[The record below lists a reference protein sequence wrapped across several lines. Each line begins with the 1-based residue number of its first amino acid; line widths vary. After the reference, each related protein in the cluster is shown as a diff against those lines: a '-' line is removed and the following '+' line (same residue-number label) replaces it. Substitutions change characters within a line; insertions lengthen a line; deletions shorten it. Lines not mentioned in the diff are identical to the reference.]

1 MATTYPYTG
10 LGFPYRSSATVDSI
24 HFGVEIPAAATAVAV
39 PPTGGFP
46 ISIAGRNYMVDT
58 SFEPYRREAF
68 KHKSIPP
75 QRQSLHFTNNPDD
88 GTVSTEGLWRR
99 EARDWSLGAGQNYF
113 DRKKSD
119 DARFYRSKGINPWTE
134 WEVSLLQDVKQQR
147 IVNGTVKAIR
157 VSNYVYMQEG
167 NFITFTSTWP
177 AFQLGTDVNN
187 AVTTFSPVVRN
198 MAVTAGTYLK
208 FGDEVVKVTSD
219 YPVGTGGLS
228 VTRGQLTTGAAAHLK
243 GDTAAIVVSGVSGTV
258 LDLTSDGYHVWI
270 LTTAG
275 LYETVLGNL
284 DGCATLFTWT
294 LQSLAGGSVSGILSW
309 AGGRLIMAV
318 NNVRA
323 ISGSDGKPAIP
334 SGSSVFDLSSATALA
349 KVDGYLTDILSP
361 TGRTVNIDYLQNA
374 ITNNDVLQIEGETV
388 TANGGASAGASSFT
402 VNARTG
408 TAHAV
413 GTPVYQ
419 AAASVTTATRTTMGW
434 FYTHPS
440 PQWVWSAIAGGSSQ
454 IYLAGHADSDTIPD
468 PGTVYRTTIPS
479 SGTGGTPGVANGLL
493 TTPVVALPLPSGEYP
508 TSMRGYLN
516 YVFVGTNKGIRMC
529 ETLNGLDPVGASG
542 DLKAGPLIPNVTQ
555 PVTTPV
561 TAIVG
566 NDRYIY
572 FAWNNYDSTSS
583 GLGRLD
589 LTSFI
594 DVQAPAYASDLMITD
609 QGTVSWLSWDAITD
623 SPLISFQPSVGTTQ
637 YVYTADTANT
647 VPVGTIDSG
656 IITYGIPDYKNAMS
670 VDVNVENV
678 AGSTN
683 SMVGFN
689 LGIDDTTT
697 ISAGTYSGS
706 ARKTK
711 LAFDQQF
718 GEQFRLTTNLYSAT
732 VSGNKV
738 TPTLNRWTLK
748 ALPGIPS
755 GITIMAVLLM
765 YEPLEMDG
773 TIQYFDPYDEYAYL
787 ESLRQSQQ
795 VVSYVEGPLQLA
807 VTVDLIEWLPERRR
821 PTMQGGFHGDLIV
834 TLKTVT
840 G

>member
-10 LGFPYRSSATVDSI
+10 LGFPYVSSQTVDSL
-24 HFGVEIPAAATAVAV
+24 HFGIEIPVSATDVPV

-46 ISIAGRNYMVDT
+46 ISIAGHNYVVDT

-75 QRQSLHFTNNPDD
+75 QRQSLHFTNSPDD

-119 DARFYRSKGINPWTE
+119 DARFYRSKGINPWTQ
-134 WEVSLLQDVKQQR
+134 WEVSLLQDTKRQCSTT
-147 IVNGTVKAIR
+147 GTVKAIR
-157 VSNYVYMQEG
+157 VSNYVYFQDG
-167 NFITFTSTWP
+167 NTVKFTTNYTSFT
-177 AFQLGTDVNN
+177 T
-187 AVTTFSPVVRN
+187 VT
-198 MAVTAGTYLK
+198 G
-208 FGDEVVKVTSD
+208 
-219 YPVGTGGLS
+219 
-228 VTRGQLTTGAAAHLK
+228 
-243 GDTAAIVVSGVSGTV
+243 ISGTV
-258 LDLTSDGYHVWI
+258 LDLTTDGYHVWVI
-270 LTTAG
+270 TTAG
-275 LYETVLGNL
+275 LYEIVMGNT
-284 DGCATLFTWT
+284 DGCATLILWT
-294 LQSLAGGSVSGILSW
+294 LNPLYGGVVTGILSW
-309 AGGRLIMAV
+309 AGGRLIMAL

-323 ISGSDGKPAIP
+323 IAGTGGNPAIP
-334 SGSSVFDLSSATALA
+334 SGSSIFDLSSAAALA
-349 KVDGYLTDILSP
+349 KVDGYLSAALTT
-361 TGRTVNIDYLQNA
+361 TGTTVNIDYLLNA
-374 ITNNDVLQIEGETV
+374 IAINDILQIESETV
-388 TANGGASAGASSFT
+388 KAHASASAGASSFT
-402 VNARTG
+402 VDARTG
-408 TAHAV
+408 TAHAA

-419 AAASVTTATRTTMGW
+419 AAANVTTATRTTMGW
-434 FYTHPS
+434 LYTHPS
-440 PQWVWSAIAGGSSQ
+440 PRWVWSAIAGGSSQ
-454 IYLAGHADSDTIPD
+454 IYLAGHADSDSIPD
-468 PGTVYRTTIPS
+468 PGSIYRTTIPS

-493 TTPVVALPLPSGEYP
+493 TTPVIALPMPSGEYP
-508 TSMRGYLN
+508 TAMRGYLN
-516 YVFVGTNKGIRMC
+516 YIFIGTNKGIRMC

-542 DLKAGPLIPNVTQ
+542 DLKAGPLIPNITQ
-555 PVTTPV
+555 PVTYPV

-572 FAWNNYDSTSS
+572 FAWNNYDSTST

-609 QGTVSWLSWDAITD
+609 QGTVNWLSWDPITD
-623 SPLISFQPSVGTTQ
+623 TPLISFKPDVGSTQ
-637 YVYTADTANT
+637 YIYTADKANT
-647 VPVGTIDSG
+647 VAMGTIDSG
-656 IITYGIPDYKNAMS
+656 MITYGLPDYKNAMS
-670 VDVNVENV
+670 VDINVENI
-678 AGSTN
+678 AGTTN
-683 SMVGFN
+683 STVEFN
-689 LGIDDTTT
+689 LGIDDALT
-697 ISAGTYSGS
+697 ISAGTYSGTS
-706 ARKTK
+706 RKVK
-711 LAFDQQF
+711 LPFDQQF
-718 GEQFRLTTNLYSAT
+718 GEQFRLTTNLYPAT

-773 TIQYFDPYDEYAYL
+773 TIQYYDPYDEYAYL
-787 ESLRQSQQ
+787 ESLRQSQT

>member
-1 MATTYPYTG
+1 VATTYPYTG
-10 LGFPYRSSATVDSI
+10 LGFPYRSSPTVDSI
-24 HFGVEIPAAATAVAV
+24 RFGVEIPVSVTDVAV

-68 KHKSIPP
+68 KHKSIAP

-119 DARFYRSKGINPWTE
+119 DARFYRSKGINPWTQ
-134 WEVSLLQDVKQQR
+134 WEVSLLQDVKQR
-147 IVNGTVKAIR
+147 RSVNGTVKAIR

-167 NFITFTSTWP
+167 NFVTFTSAWP
-177 AFQLGTDVNN
+177 AFQLGAAVNN
-187 AVTTFSPVVRN
+187 SVTTFTSVVRN

-219 YPVGTGGLS
+219 YSVGTGSLN
-228 VTRGQLTTGAAAHLK
+228 VTRGQLATGAAAHSN
-243 GDTAAIVVSGVSGTV
+243 GDTASIVVSGVSGTV
-258 LDLTSDGYHVWI
+258 LDLTTDGYHVWI

-275 LYETVLGNL
+275 LYETIMGNL
-284 DGCATLFTWT
+284 DGCSTLFTWT
-294 LQSLAGGSVSGILSW
+294 LQPLVGGSVSGILSW

-323 ISGSDGKPAIP
+323 ISGTGGNPAIP
-334 SGSSVFDLSSATALA
+334 SGSSIFDLSSATSIA
-349 KVDGYLTDILSP
+349 KSNGYLSLALGT
-361 TGRTVNIDYLQNA
+361 TGTTVNIDYLLNA
-374 ITNNDVLQIEGETV
+374 ISKNDVLQIEGETV
-388 TANGGASAGASSFT
+388 TVHADASVGASSFT
-402 VNARTG
+402 VDARTG
-408 TAHAV
+408 TAHAA

-419 AAASVTTATRTTMGW
+419 AAANVNTATRSTMGW
-434 FYTHPS
+434 IYTHPS

-454 IYLAGHADSDTIPD
+454 IYLAGHADSDSVPD
-468 PGTVYRTTIPS
+468 PGTIYRTTISSNTVTANPS
-479 SGTGGTPGVANGLL
+479 GGYLSS
-493 TTPVVALPLPSGEYP
+493 PVVALPLPSGEYP
-508 TSMRGYLN
+508 TAMRGYLN
-516 YVFVGTNKGIRMC
+516 YVFIGTNKGIRMC

-555 PVTTPV
+555 PVTKPV

-589 LTSFI
+589 LTNFI
-594 DVQAPAYASDLMITD
+594 DVQAPAYASDLMIAD
-609 QGTVSWLSWDAITD
+609 QGTINWLSWDSITD
-623 SPLISFQPSVGTTQ
+623 TPLISFQPNVGSTQ

-647 VPVGTIDSG
+647 VAMGTIDSG
-656 IITYGIPDYKNAMS
+656 AITYGIPDYKNAMS
-670 VDVNVENV
+670 IDINVENI
-678 AGSTN
+678 AGATN
-683 SMVGFN
+683 SSVEFN

-697 ISAGTYSGS
+697 ISAGSYSGT
-706 ARKTK
+706 ARKNK
-711 LAFDQQF
+711 LPFDQQF
-718 GEQFRLTTNLYSAT
+718 GEQFRLTTNLYPAT

-755 GITIMAVLLM
+755 GIMITAVLLM

-773 TIQYFDPYDEYAYL
+773 TIQYYDPYAEYDWL
-787 ESLRQSQQ
+787 ESLRQSQT
-795 VVSYVEGPLQLA
+795 VVSYVEGPKQFF